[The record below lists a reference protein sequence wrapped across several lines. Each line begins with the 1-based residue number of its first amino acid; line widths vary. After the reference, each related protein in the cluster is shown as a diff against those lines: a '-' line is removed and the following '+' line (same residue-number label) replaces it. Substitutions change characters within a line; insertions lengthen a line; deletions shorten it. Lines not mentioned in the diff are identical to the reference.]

1 MGGAGMSIGIALGLA
16 TLTALGVT
24 GVVYGIGIYRSEV
37 KLPSD
42 LQLALEVGR
51 TRTTKVGNA
60 VDRLGI
66 RWVPL
71 VLRLMG
77 PARVNRARARIDHAG
92 HPYGLTV
99 DRYAARRAVY
109 GFLGGLAALAVLQSG
124 HWLLALVMIAYGLGW
139 TDLGI
144 WLAVRRRRDEI
155 ERVLPDFLDVLAVVV
170 SSGLA
175 FRQALERVST
185 VYEGAW
191 SDEIR
196 IALRQMDVGMSRRD
210 AFDQLRKRNRSD
222 QVGQFVTT
230 LQQGEELG
238 APIAATLLQ
247 IAQDM
252 RRTEAQN
259 ARRRAARTVPRAT
272 GVITTLLVPATM
284 ILLMSGMVFG
294 SRINFGA
301 LFGNG

>member
-1 MGGAGMSIGIALGLA
+1 MTIALA
-16 TLTALGVT
+16 AVAALGVV
-24 GVVYGIGIYRSEV
+24 GVCYGIGVYRSEV

-51 TRTTKVGNA
+51 TRTTRVGNA
-60 VDRLGI
+60 VDRLGM
-66 RWVPL
+66 RWAPL

-77 PARVNRARARIDHAG
+77 PARVNRTRTRIDHAG
-92 HPYGLTV
+92 HPHGLTV

-109 GFLGGLAALAVLQSG
+109 GALGALAALVLLQAG
-124 HWLLALVMIAYGLGW
+124 HWFAALLMVGYGLGW

-155 ERVLPDFLDVLAVVV
+155 ERTLPDFLDVLAVVV
-170 SSGLA
+170 SAGLG
-175 FRQALERVST
+175 FRQALERVAS
-185 VYEGAW
+185 VYRGPW

-196 IALRQMDVGMSRRD
+196 IALRQMDVGVSRRE
-210 AFDQLRKRNRSD
+210 AFDQLRRRNGSE
-222 QVGQFVTT
+222 QVGQFVTA

-238 APIAATLLQ
+238 APIARTLLQ
-247 IAQDM
+247 IATDM

-272 GVITTLLVPATM
+272 GVVTTLLVPATM
-284 ILLMSGMVFG
+284 ILLMTGTILG
-294 SRINFGA
+294 SRINFGD
-301 LFGNG
+301 LLG

>member
-1 MGGAGMSIGIALGLA
+1 MTLIGLILAALLA
-16 TLTALGVT
+16 FAVIGVC
-24 GVVYGIGIYRSEV
+24 YGISMYRAEV
-37 KLPSD
+37 RLPTD
-42 LQLALEVGR
+42 LQLALEVGG
-51 TRTTKVGNA
+51 TRTTTVGNA

-66 RWVPL
+66 GWAPL

-77 PARVNRARARIDHAG
+77 RARVARVRARIDHAG

-109 GFLGGLAALAVLQSG
+109 GALGGIAALATISKG
-124 HWLLALVMIAYGLGW
+124 HWILALLMIAYGWGW

-144 WLAVRRRRDEI
+144 WLAVRKRRDEI
-155 ERVLPDFLDVLAVVV
+155 DRTLPDFLDVLAVVV
-170 SSGLA
+170 SSGLG

-185 VYEGAW
+185 VYRGPW

-196 IALRQMDVGMSRRD
+196 ITLRQLDVGVSRRD
-210 AFDQLRKRNRSD
+210 AFDQLRRRNRSE
-222 QVGQFVTT
+222 QVGQFVTA

-238 APIAATLLQ
+238 APIARTLLQ

-272 GVITTLLVPATM
+272 GVITTVLVPATM
-284 ILLMSGMVFG
+284 ILLISGTILG
-294 SRINFGA
+294 SRINFGQI
-301 LFGNG
+301 LGNG

>member
-1 MGGAGMSIGIALGLA
+1 MTVALA
-16 TLTALGVT
+16 AVAALGVV
-24 GVVYGIGIYRSEV
+24 GVCYGIGIYRSEV

-60 VDRLGI
+60 VDRLGM
-66 RWVPL
+66 RWAPL

-77 PARVNRARARIDHAG
+77 PARVNRIRTRIDHAG

-109 GFLGGLAALAVLQSG
+109 GALGALAALVLLQAG
-124 HWLLALVMIAYGLGW
+124 HWFVALLMVAYGLGW

-155 ERVLPDFLDVLAVVV
+155 ERTLPDFLDVLAVVV
-170 SSGLA
+170 SAGLG
-175 FRQALERVST
+175 FRQALERVAS
-185 VYEGAW
+185 VYKGPW

-196 IALRQMDVGMSRRD
+196 IALRQMDVGVSRRD
-210 AFDQLRKRNRSD
+210 AFDQLRRRNGSE
-222 QVGQFVTT
+222 QVGQFVTA

-238 APIAATLLQ
+238 APIARTLLQ
-247 IAQDM
+247 IATDM

-272 GVITTLLVPATM
+272 GVVTTLLVPATM
-284 ILLMSGMVFG
+284 ILLMTGTILG
-294 SRINFGA
+294 SRINFGE
-301 LFGNG
+301 LLG

>member
-1 MGGAGMSIGIALGLA
+1 
-16 TLTALGVT
+16 
-24 GVVYGIGIYRSEV
+24 
-37 KLPSD
+37 
-42 LQLALEVGR
+42 
-51 TRTTKVGNA
+51 
-60 VDRLGI
+60 
-66 RWVPL
+66 
-71 VLRLMG
+71 MG
-77 PARVNRARARIDHAG
+77 PARVNKVRARIDHAG

-109 GFLGGLAALAVLQSG
+109 GALGALAALVLLRAG
-124 HWLLALVMIAYGLGW
+124 HWMLALVMIAYGLGW

-155 ERVLPDFLDVLAVVV
+155 ERTLPDFLDVLAVVV
-170 SSGLA
+170 SSGLG

-185 VYEGAW
+185 IYTGPW

-196 IALRQMDVGMSRRD
+196 VALRQMDVGMSRRD
-210 AFDQLRKRNRSD
+210 AFDQLRRRNRSD
-222 QVGQFVTT
+222 QVSQFVTA

-238 APIAATLLQ
+238 APIARTLLQ

-284 ILLMSGMVFG
+284 ILLMTGTILG
-294 SRINFGA
+294 SRINFSD

>member
-1 MGGAGMSIGIALGLA
+1 MLGHAWTGPLLALLAAVALAGVCWAVAL
-16 TLTALGVT
+16 
-24 GVVYGIGIYRSEV
+24 IRSEA

-42 LQLALEVGR
+42 LRLALEVGA
-51 TRTTKVGNA
+51 TRTTRVGGA

-66 RWVPL
+66 RWAPT

-77 PARVNRARARIDHAG
+77 PARVARLRARIDHAG

-109 GFLGGLAALAVLQSG
+109 GVLGLIAALVSLRSG
-124 HWLLALVMIAYGLGW
+124 HWLLALLMVAYGWGW

-155 ERVLPDFLDVLAVVV
+155 ERTLPDFLDVLAVVV
-170 SSGLA
+170 SAGLG
-175 FRQALERVST
+175 FRQALDRVAA
-185 VYEGAW
+185 VYPGAW

-196 IALRQMDVGMSRRD
+196 VALRQMDVGVSRRE
-210 AFDQLRKRNRSD
+210 AFDQLRRRNRSD
-222 QVGQFVTT
+222 QVGQFVTA

-238 APIAATLLQ
+238 APIARTLLQ
-247 IAQDM
+247 IANDM

-259 ARRRAARTVPRAT
+259 ARRRAARMVPRAT
-272 GVITTLLVPATM
+272 GVITMMLVPATM
-284 ILLMSGMVFG
+284 LLLITGTILG
-294 SRINFGA
+294 SRINFGQI
-301 LFGNG
+301 FGNG

>member
-1 MGGAGMSIGIALGLA
+1 MGMGLIGLA
-16 TLTALGVT
+16 LAAAAALAVAGIC
-24 GVVYGIGIYRSEV
+24 YGIGLYRSEA

-51 TRTTKVGNA
+51 TRTTRAGNA
-60 VDRLGI
+60 VDRMGI
-66 RWVPL
+66 RWAPL
-71 VLRLMG
+71 VLRMMG
-77 PARVNRARARIDHAG
+77 PARVDKVRARIDHAG

-109 GFLGGLAALAVLQSG
+109 GVLGALAALVLLRSG
-124 HWLLALVMIAYGLGW
+124 HWVPALLMIAYGWGW

-144 WLAVRRRRDEI
+144 WLAVRKRREEI
-155 ERVLPDFLDVLAVVV
+155 ERTLPDFLDVLAVVV
-170 SSGLA
+170 SAGLG
-175 FRQALERVST
+175 FRQALERVSSI
-185 VYEGAW
+185 YRGPW

-196 IALRQMDVGMSRRD
+196 VALRQMDVGVSRRD
-210 AFDQLRKRNRSD
+210 AFDQLRRRNRSE
-222 QVGQFVTT
+222 QVGQFVTA

-238 APIAATLLQ
+238 APIARTLLQ

-272 GVITTLLVPATM
+272 GVITTVLVPATM
-284 ILLMSGMVFG
+284 ILLITGTILG
-294 SRINFGA
+294 SRINFA
-301 LFGNG
+301 QILGNG

>member
-1 MGGAGMSIGIALGLA
+1 MTFALA
-16 TLTALGVT
+16 AVAALGVV
-24 GVVYGIGIYRSEV
+24 GVCYGIGIYRSEV
-37 KLPSD
+37 KLPGD

-60 VDRLGI
+60 VDRLGM
-66 RWVPL
+66 RWAPL

-77 PARVNRARARIDHAG
+77 PARVNRIRTRIDHAG

-109 GFLGGLAALAVLQSG
+109 GALGALAALVLLQAG
-124 HWLLALVMIAYGLGW
+124 HWFVALLMVAYGLGW

-144 WLAVRRRRDEI
+144 RLAVRRRRDEI
-155 ERVLPDFLDVLAVVV
+155 ERTLPDFLDVLAVVV
-170 SSGLA
+170 SAGLG

-185 VYEGAW
+185 VYKGPW

-196 IALRQMDVGMSRRD
+196 IALRQMDVGVSRRD
-210 AFDQLRKRNRSD
+210 AFDQLRRRNGSE
-222 QVGQFVTT
+222 QVGQFVTA

-238 APIAATLLQ
+238 APIARTLLQ
-247 IAQDM
+247 IATDM

-272 GVITTLLVPATM
+272 GVVTTLLVPATM
-284 ILLMSGMVFG
+284 ILLMTGTILG
-294 SRINFGA
+294 SRINFGE
-301 LFGNG
+301 LLG

>member
-1 MGGAGMSIGIALGLA
+1 MITVALA
-16 TLTALGVT
+16 AVAALGVV
-24 GVVYGIGIYRSEV
+24 GVCYGIGIYRSEV

-42 LQLALEVGR
+42 LQLALEVGQ
-51 TRTTKVGNA
+51 TRTTRVGNA
-60 VDRLGI
+60 VDRLGM
-66 RWVPL
+66 RWAPL

-77 PARVNRARARIDHAG
+77 PARVNRIRTRIDHAG

-109 GFLGGLAALAVLQSG
+109 GALGALAALVLLQAG
-124 HWLLALVMIAYGLGW
+124 HWFAALLMVAYGLGW

-144 WLAVRRRRDEI
+144 RLAIRRRRDEI
-155 ERVLPDFLDVLAVVV
+155 ERTLPDFLDVLAVVV
-170 SSGLA
+170 SAGLG
-175 FRQALERVST
+175 FRQALERVAS
-185 VYEGAW
+185 VYKGPW

-196 IALRQMDVGMSRRD
+196 IALRQMDVGVSRRD
-210 AFDQLRKRNRSD
+210 AFDQLRRRNGSE
-222 QVGQFVTT
+222 QVGQFVTA

-238 APIAATLLQ
+238 APIARTLLQ
-247 IAQDM
+247 IATDM

-284 ILLMSGMVFG
+284 ILLMTGTILG
-294 SRINFGA
+294 SRINFGD
-301 LFGNG
+301 LLG

>member
-1 MGGAGMSIGIALGLA
+1 LITIALA
-16 TLTALGVT
+16 AVAALGVV
-24 GVVYGIGIYRSEV
+24 GVCYGIGVYRSEV

-51 TRTTKVGNA
+51 TRTTRVGNA
-60 VDRLGI
+60 VDRLGM
-66 RWVPL
+66 RWAPL

-77 PARVNRARARIDHAG
+77 PARVNRIRTRIDHAG
-92 HPYGLTV
+92 HPHGLTV

-109 GFLGGLAALAVLQSG
+109 GALGALAALVLLQAG
-124 HWLLALVMIAYGLGW
+124 HWFAALLMVGYGLGW

-155 ERVLPDFLDVLAVVV
+155 ERTLPDFLDVLAVVV
-170 SSGLA
+170 SAGLG
-175 FRQALERVST
+175 FRQALERVAS
-185 VYEGAW
+185 VYKGPW

-196 IALRQMDVGMSRRD
+196 IALRQMDVGVSRRE
-210 AFDQLRKRNRSD
+210 AFDQLRRRNGSE
-222 QVGQFVTT
+222 QVGQFVTA

-238 APIAATLLQ
+238 APIARTLLQ
-247 IAQDM
+247 IATDM

-272 GVITTLLVPATM
+272 GVVTTLLVPATM
-284 ILLMSGMVFG
+284 ILLMTGTILG
-294 SRINFGA
+294 SRINFGD
-301 LFGNG
+301 LLR

>member
-1 MGGAGMSIGIALGLA
+1 MISLALAAGSALAVLGLC
-16 TLTALGVT
+16 
-24 GVVYGIGIYRSEV
+24 YGIGLYRSEV

-51 TRTTKVGNA
+51 TRTTRVGNA

-66 RWVPL
+66 RWAPL

-77 PARVNRARARIDHAG
+77 PARVSRVRARIDHAG

-109 GFLGGLAALAVLQSG
+109 GALGGLAALVLLRAG
-124 HWLLALVMIAYGLGW
+124 NWFAALLMVAYGLGW

-144 WLAVRRRRDEI
+144 WLAVRKRRDEI
-155 ERVLPDFLDVLAVVV
+155 ERTLPDFLDVLAVVV
-170 SSGLA
+170 SAGLG
-175 FRQALERVST
+175 FRQALERVAS
-185 VYEGAW
+185 VYKGPW

-196 IALRQMDVGMSRRD
+196 IALRQMDVGVSRRD
-210 AFDQLRKRNRSD
+210 AFDQLRRRNSSE
-222 QVGQFVTT
+222 QVGQFVSA

-238 APIAATLLQ
+238 APIARTLLQ
-247 IAQDM
+247 IATDM

-284 ILLMSGMVFG
+284 ILLMTGTILG
-294 SRINFGA
+294 SRINFGD
-301 LFGNG
+301 LLG

>member
-1 MGGAGMSIGIALGLA
+1 MNMALIGLA
-16 TLTALGVT
+16 LAVLMAVGVT
-24 GVVYGIGIYRSEV
+24 GVVYGIGLYRSEV

-66 RWVPL
+66 RWAPR

-77 PARVNRARARIDHAG
+77 PARVNKVRARIDHAG

-109 GFLGGLAALAVLQSG
+109 GVLGGVAALVLLRAG
-124 HWLLALVMIAYGLGW
+124 HWLLAALMIAYGLGW

-144 WLAVRRRRDEI
+144 WLAIRKRRDQI
-155 ERVLPDFLDVLAVVV
+155 ERTLPDFLDVLAVVV
-170 SSGLA
+170 SSGLG

-185 VYEGAW
+185 IYQGPW

-196 IALRQMDVGMSRRD
+196 VALRQMDVGVSRRD
-210 AFDQLRKRNRSD
+210 AFDQLRRRNRSD
-222 QVGQFVTT
+222 QVGQFVTA

-238 APIAATLLQ
+238 APIARTLLQ

-259 ARRRAARTVPRAT
+259 ARRRVARTVPRAT

-284 ILLMSGMVFG
+284 ILLMTGTILG
-294 SRINFGA
+294 SRVNFGD